1 MDANTN
7 VKLPAAPGAVIS
19 LVFGILSAVFSC
31 LFVGIVFGIL
41 AIVFAGKAKKA
52 FEANPDSYSR
62 GSLGMAKAGLIIGI
76 IGLIFSLIYT
86 IIYIFFASA
95 LSGMMFFM

>member
-1 MDANTN
+1 MESNVQ

-19 LVFGILSAVFSC
+19 LVFGILSAAFSC

-52 FEANPDSYSR
+52 VAANPGAYA
-62 GSLGMAKAGLIIGI
+62 GIGMAKAGLIIGI
-76 IGLIFSLIYT
+76 IGLVFSIIYT
-86 IIYIFFASA
+86 FIWLFWASA
-95 LSGMMFFM
+95 LGGMFFFM

>member
-1 MDANTN
+1 METNTN

-19 LVFGILSAVFSC
+19 LIFGILSAVFSC

-41 AIVFAGKAKKA
+41 AIVFSGKAKKA
-52 FEANPDSYSR
+52 HEANPESFSK

-76 IGLIFSLIYT
+76 IGLIFSVIYT
-86 IIYIFFASA
+86 FIWLFAASTMSGLLFFA
-95 LSGMMFFM
+95 